1 MSSDCNISS
10 TPVAT
15 SSATMTANSSCAL
28 TSLNVTC
35 HRCPRKILDIRWH
48 DFFRNVTTVT
58 LPTSHHFH
66 SVPSSHFLSFFGHLA
81 RMDDNTD
88 ASQAIFKPP
97 PENWRRPPGQPRTTS
112 NPNLSSL
119 DLGIYETRDLAQ
131 NRPLWRLMSQHS
143 QQCMLLLDWIGQR
156 LFKTFSKFTRD
167 TSPAAS

>member
-10 TPVAT
+10 TPVTT

-97 PENWRRPPGQPRTTS
+97 PKNWRRPPGQPRTTS

-119 DLGIYETRDLAQ
+119 DLGIYETRDLA
-131 NRPLWRLMSQHS
+131 S
-143 QQCMLLLDWIGQR
+143 IG
-156 LFKTFSKFTRD
+156 LSGD
-167 TSPAAS
+167 